1 MGGGVFRKRGGGVR
15 VLTPKE
21 GQKTGKPWKR
31 NRHFSAKPEKSREI
45 PEKFPKKDLPTGV
58 ACAMVY
64 SSCFPKGKATS
75 LESLRV
81 SAEGVRQEG
90 KRTCCISQA
99 KGQGVKN
106 FLRELIYL
114 YQLFLFA

>member
-1 MGGGVFRKRGGGVR
+1 MEKKICGNY
-15 VLTPKE
+15 LPE
-21 GQKTGKPWKR
+21 
-31 NRHFSAKPEKSREI
+31 SA
-45 PEKFPKKDLPTGV
+45 G
-58 ACAMVY
+58 CAMVY
-64 SSCFPKGKATS
+64 SSCFLKEAIS

-81 SAEGVRQEG
+81 SAEGVRQEE

-106 FLRELIYL
+106 FLRELICL